1 MDELK
6 HQERRWDRASE
17 REHVTVAM
25 AFPKR
30 VKVLSEAAYSL
41 FSDLRGRAR

>member
-25 AFPKR
+25 AFPK
-30 VKVLSEAAYSL
+30 VGKNSEG
-41 FSDLRGRAR
+41 DGG